1 MADKYFNVILQV
13 LDLDEK
19 RTPETIGQFLNKQRA
34 EAFKNRL
41 INIMEGYG
49 EKYDICI
56 KED

>member
-19 RTPETIGQFLNKQRA
+19 RTPEIIGQFLNKQRA

-49 EKYDICI
+49 NTIYV
-56 KED
+56 